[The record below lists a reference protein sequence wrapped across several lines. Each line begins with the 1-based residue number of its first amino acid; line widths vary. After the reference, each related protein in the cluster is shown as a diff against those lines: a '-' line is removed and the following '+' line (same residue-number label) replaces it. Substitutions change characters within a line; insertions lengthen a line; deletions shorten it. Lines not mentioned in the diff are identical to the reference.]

1 MTEIVAKQPHH
12 HHHPVQTPTT
22 VSLETHQSE
31 RGGTANTTIAATT
44 HHLHEMEVS
53 TLKVIH
59 TDYYS
64 SISSY
69 NYVGK
74 NYYHVLCLCSK
85 T

>member
-1 MTEIVAKQPHH
+1 MTEIVAKQPHHH

-59 TDYYS
+59 NTDYY
-64 SISSY
+64 I
-69 NYVGK
+69 NTLNLQCFLNCV
-74 NYYHVLCLCSK
+74 NLHF
-85 T
+85 